1 MIIVWDVGGQKTL
14 RTYWSN
20 YFDNTDGLVYVIDSA
35 VKNIFFNFN
44 INLNK
49 KQRIGKD

>member
-1 MIIVWDVGGQKTL
+1 MVNNTNKFLLNYIQVWDVGGQKTL

-35 VKNIFFNFN
+35 V
-44 INLNK
+44 
-49 KQRIGKD
+49 